1 MNEDMSKIKNT
12 LKLIP
17 KFQTLKKQKDDL
29 YKEYK
34 VVRQKGRDISKKI
47 DAEKSEINKLKQKM
61 EENKQQEAQ
70 EKEEKE

>member
-1 MNEDMSKIKNT
+1 MSKIKNT

-34 VVRQKGRDISKKI
+34 VVR
-47 DAEKSEINKLKQKM
+47 
-61 EENKQQEAQ
+61 
-70 EKEEKE
+70 